1 MIGTIAR
8 TPTAGPAP
16 HGRPPGKARRP
27 IRAMLARARGWTL
40 AHGRAAIYALLLAVV
55 GSGITL
61 SVVMERTAAHING
74 VSGPLF
80 EEEIPLLR
88 QLNDFDNAVQRYQL
102 TLNEY
107 RADSITRERFVE
119 LEAGTREKMASTLAE
134 LSRHLGTGADLAPL
148 RLTCRHL
155 AGLIPRFAQ
164 QIEAMPPNLKG
175 QLIVLCNIDRDLI
188 QIRMRILELGA
199 VSRDGIAAN
208 TARTESD
215 VAGMTRLAHMFD
227 MLALLTAVF
236 MIYHVKRRFHSEDQ
250 LAGLA
255 GHDRLTGLPDRRAFE
270 GRLHRLPA
278 YPHTIVLGTL
288 DRFSSV
294 IGGYGHSFGDRMI
307 ESLVRRIDIAAREHG
322 GEAFR
327 LDGAN
332 IAILYKMAQ
341 HEARFGT
348 AVRSLQQD
356 VRTPFSCED
365 HEVFSSLSLG
375 AARFPDHGTTAST
388 LLRNADAALRAARQA
403 GGDQLIAYSEQ
414 LNATA
419 QRRLD
424 LESGLRHAIS
434 RGEIELYYQPQQ
446 SQTGDRLIG
455 FEALLRWRHNGE
467 QISPAEFI
475 PLAEESGQII
485 ALGEWVLRQAC
496 IQLSRWQSQGMDA
509 LTVAIN
515 ISPRQFRHRDFL
527 LNLEQVLAS
536 TGALPANIE
545 LEITEGVMVEH
556 AEKVIDLLHQL
567 RGLGL
572 KLSID
577 DFGTG
582 YSSLAYLK
590 RFPINKLKIDQSFVR
605 HLGADSQDAAI
616 VQAVISLGHN
626 LGIDVIAEGVESEA
640 QRELL
645 RHWGCDEIQG
655 YFYGRPMPADAA
667 ADFIRACQPAQ
678 ARVRPTAPGLA

>member
-8 TPTAGPAP
+8 SLAARSAP
-16 HGRPPGKARRP
+16 HGRPSGQARLA
-27 IRAMLARARGWTL
+27 IRAMLALACGWTV

-55 GSGITL
+55 VSGITL
-61 SVVMERTAAHING
+61 SVVMERTAAQING
-74 VSGPLF
+74 ISRPLF
-80 EEEIPLLR
+80 EEQIPLLR
-88 QLNDFDNAVQRYQL
+88 QLDDFDNALQRYQL
-102 TLNEY
+102 TLNNY
-107 RADSITRERFVE
+107 YADSISHERFLE
-119 LEAGTREKMASTLAE
+119 LEAGTREEMVYTLAE
-134 LSRHLGTGADLAPL
+134 LSRRLGTGADRDLL

-155 AGLIPRFAQ
+155 AGLIPQFAQ
-164 QIEAMPPNLKG
+164 HMESMPPNLKG
-175 QLIVLCNIDRDLI
+175 VRTVLFNINHDVIR
-188 QIRMRILELGA
+188 IRMLMLELEA

-215 VAGMTRLAHMFD
+215 VVGMTRMVHMFD
-227 MLALLTAVF
+227 MLAVLTAVF
-236 MIYHVKRRFHSEDQ
+236 MICHARRRFRSEDQ
-250 LAGLA
+250 LARQA
-255 GHDRLTGLPDRRAFE
+255 GHDLLTGMPDRRTFE
-270 GRLHRLPA
+270 RRLQNLPA
-278 YPHTIVLGTL
+278 HPHTIVLGTL

-307 ESLVRRIDIAAREHG
+307 KTLVRRIDIAAREHG
-322 GEAFR
+322 GEVFR

-341 HEARFGT
+341 HEARFGA

-375 AARFPDHGTTAST
+375 AARFPDHGTTPST
-388 LLRNADAALRAARQA
+388 LLRNADAALRTARQA

-414 LNATA
+414 FNATA

-446 SQTGDRLIG
+446 SLTGDRLIG
-455 FEALLRWRHNGE
+455 FEALLRWRHHGE

-496 IQLSRWQSQGMDA
+496 VQLSRWQRQGMDA
-509 LTVAIN
+509 LTMAIN
-515 ISPRQFRHRDFL
+515 ISPRQFAHRDFL
-527 LNLEQVLAS
+527 SNLEQVLAS
-536 TGALPANIE
+536 SGALPANIE
-545 LEITEGVMVEH
+545 LEITEGVMVER
-556 AEKVIDLLHQL
+556 AEKAIGLLHQL
-567 RGLGL
+567 RALGL

-605 HLGADSQDAAI
+605 HLGADSPDAAI

-667 ADFIRACQPAQ
+667 SDFIRSCRPAE
-678 ARVRPTAPGLA
+678 AHVRPVAPGLA